1 MNTFPTLINQRKP
14 ELVIFDLYGTLVKF
28 GVMHHPFRRL
38 MKWARV
44 NPNDAR
50 TLMTINKDL
59 TGLANHLEIDAPL
72 TLLEELTANIE
83 AELAELSLFDDV
95 ALVLVALEHMQIP
108 VAICSNLAQPYG
120 AIVKTLLSDFALQLF
135 LSYEIGHIKPEPEI
149 YDLICRS
156 NNISPSSCLFIGDT
170 YIADFEGPRKMGL
183 QARHLVRGHKAGN
196 YVIGSLLDIL
206 PICKKT

>member
-1 MNTFPTLINQRKP
+1 MSQRRP
-14 ELVIFDLYGTLVKF
+14 ELVVFDLYGTLIKF
-28 GVMHHPFRRL
+28 GVMHHPFRQL
-38 MKWARV
+38 MKWARDQGRPV

-59 TGLANHLEIDAPL
+59 SGLAAHLGINAPI
-72 TLLEELTANIE
+72 TLLEELAENIE
-83 AELAELSLFDDV
+83 TELAELSLFDDV
-95 ALVLVALEHMQIP
+95 VPVLVALEEIQIP
-108 VAICSNLAQPYG
+108 VTICSNLAQPYG
-120 AIVKTLLSDFALQLF
+120 SIIKTLLPSFALQLF
-135 LSYEIGHIKPEPEI
+135 LSYEVGHIKPEPEI

-183 QARHLVRGHKAGN
+183 QARHLIRGHKTEN